1 MSHCYPLPPWKC
13 YVTFERPITFIYFR
27 LQNLPIKFLDLH
39 GNQIKRVESLE
50 GTRYLQHLDLS
61 ENSLQ
66 SLRGLQ
72 GHSCLEELLL
82 CNNSILDVTEIKYLM
97 DLRAL
102 RELNLKDNPI
112 QTLSGY
118 RASVVFKLNYIS
130 LLDEEIVTPKEKV

>member
-1 MSHCYPLPPWKC
+1 M
-13 YVTFERPITFIYFR
+13 
-27 LQNLPIKFLDLH
+27 
-39 GNQIKRVESLE
+39 ESLE

-82 CNNSILDVTEIKYLM
+82 CDNSILDITEIKYLM

-112 QTLSGY
+112 QTLTGY
-118 RASVVFKLNYIS
+118 RASVVFKLNHIS
-130 LLDEEIVTPKEKV
+130 LLDEEVVTPKEKVWANSDLIFESFSWNMLTLKLIELLSLAPV